1 MRQRQHLEMLIG
13 ILGFFTVM
21 AFIAA
26 VGGIVGGDPGVTP
39 SLVLLGCVVLLGLA
53 LRARASFRTSS
64 GQERRTGAKRHR

>member
-26 VGGIVGGDPGVTP
+26 VGGIVGGDPWRPDPT
-39 SLVLLGCVVLLGLA
+39 
-53 LRARASFRTSS
+53 
-64 GQERRTGAKRHR
+64 TGSCTREFPEYIHA